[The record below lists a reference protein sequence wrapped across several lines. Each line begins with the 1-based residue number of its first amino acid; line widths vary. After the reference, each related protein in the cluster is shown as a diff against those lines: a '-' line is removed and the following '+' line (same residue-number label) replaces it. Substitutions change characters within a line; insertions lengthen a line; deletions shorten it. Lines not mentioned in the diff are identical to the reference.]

1 MKLNQSR
8 RVTTSASLG
17 QCPDSS
23 ESIRELQMKVS
34 STDFHLLIKTSKTME
49 TYLVFVDAVRNSNK
63 FWSAKVEGTQVTV
76 EWGRV
81 GYQAQTKVHQLS
93 SHGQAVAKYHNLVFE
108 KKGKGYQQSQPQ
120 MDSCSV
126 ADIRRGLQILNILRP
141 YVGTR
146 NFNPGY
152 IEALNEYLKIV
163 PTPLGMQINPHTVYR
178 TVEDV
183 DHQIQLLISLLP
195 SPTVVVGQNNSK
207 VQKAEVEMVS
217 LKSISKNFW
226 RNI

>member
-1 MKLNQSR
+1 
-8 RVTTSASLG
+8 
-17 QCPDSS
+17 
-23 ESIRELQMKVS
+23 
-34 STDFHLLIKTSKTME
+34 ME
-49 TYLVFVDAVRNSNK
+49 TYLVFVDAARNSNK

-93 SHGQAVAKYHNLVFE
+93 SPQQAAHKYHNLVFE
-108 KKGKGYQQSQPQ
+108 KKSKGYQESQPQ
-120 MDSCSV
+120 IDSCSV
-126 ADIRRGLQILNILRP
+126 ADIRRALQILNTLRP
-141 YVGTR
+141 YVAIH

-178 TVEDV
+178 TVEDI
-183 DHQIQLLISLLP
+183 DHQIQLLTSLLP
-195 SPTVVVGQNNSK
+195 SPTVVVGQNNK
-207 VQKAEVEMVS
+207 EVQKVEVQMVS
-217 LKSISKNFW
+217 LKSISKNLW